1 MPYNND
7 SKHTNKSTTQWLKNR
22 INGLQ
27 LPSQSPE
34 LTPIVGGTLR
44 ELHKVRRKTD
54 YIMLM
59 LLDMVLQATE
69 S

>member
-1 MPYNND
+1 MTKEQNQRVAVAK
-7 SKHTNKSTTQWLKNR
+7 SKSRTHSDC
-22 INGLQ
+22 
-27 LPSQSPE
+27 
-34 LTPIVGGTLR
+34 GGTLR